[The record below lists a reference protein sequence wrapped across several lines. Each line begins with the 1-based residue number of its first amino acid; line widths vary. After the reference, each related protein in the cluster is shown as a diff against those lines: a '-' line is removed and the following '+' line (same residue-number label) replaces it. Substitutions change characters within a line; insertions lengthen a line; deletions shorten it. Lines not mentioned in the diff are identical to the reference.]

1 MITLAVQAAEPA
13 KNPSAGILG
22 FLPILLIFGA
32 MYFLMIRPQ
41 RNRQRQYMELLRSL
55 EVGDDVETVGGI
67 FGTIRRLDEEN
78 AWVEIA
84 PEITVRMAR
93 AGIRRKVVAETESE
107 TEETS

>member
-1 MITLAVQAAEPA
+1 MLTLAIQAADPA
-13 KNPSAGILG
+13 KNPNAGILG

-55 EVGDDVETVGGI
+55 EVGDEVETVAGI
-67 FGTIRRLDEEN
+67 FATIRRLDDDN

-84 PEITVRMAR
+84 PGITVKMAR
-93 AGIRRKVVAETESE
+93 AGIRRKVVTESE
-107 TEETS
+107 SSEETP